1 MSRIAVGVWSIVG
14 MAGGYELGHA
24 SILACQKIFA
34 NYLTLRLTRADI
46 VYIFRTWQPR
56 WQPGNLQKDKTM
68 KSVSELLATATV
80 DAEQTWAVIGTRDN
94 SRLMHYMPSCED
106 ARQLVQQ
113 LLDSGYDHARLL
125 RVAAQRRS
133 PAMVRSVTYWGGG
146 RPMVRQDGSLVTGD
160 LFFASSVD
168 PERDSVMRVSE
179 SQPGDMPGWLDVETV
194 WSGTPGRQW
203 EGVPVQPFC
212 SA

>member
-1 MSRIAVGVWSIVG
+1 
-14 MAGGYELGHA
+14 
-24 SILACQKIFA
+24 
-34 NYLTLRLTRADI
+34 
-46 VYIFRTWQPR
+46 
-56 WQPGNLQKDKTM
+56 M
-68 KSVSELLATATV
+68 KSVSELLATSTV
-80 DAEQTWAVIGTRDN
+80 DAEQTWAVMVTRGG
-94 SRLMHYMPSCED
+94 SVVMHYMPSCED